1 MEKNGC
7 SNREIVLGVEAKI
20 NALPASNAMGARQY
34 DFARASYNYALNR
47 AEPTDKDVAAAETW
61 LELVEGRFK

>member
-1 MEKNGC
+1 METE
-7 SNREIVLGVEAKI
+7 NRKAVLGIEAKV
-20 NALPASNAMGARQY
+20 NALAASNDMGARQY
-34 DFARASYNYALNR
+34 DFARASYHHALNR